1 MSNFINSLP
10 DFAIYYFFPVAS
22 LLLLFPLIYLFR
34 KLKFTKN
41 PDHYDTDVL
50 DTATQNSISAA
61 YVILG
66 FTLVLVMGTADSID
80 NNLVTEANRIESLDR
95 LLFIEGSKQ
104 AETVRKN
111 LYQYTKSIVEDE
123 WPLLLKG
130 SGSPTTNDYLVKLLN
145 EIRSLKSSD
154 LKSAILFNS
163 ITTRADEV
171 ALSREGRIMAAK
183 NTLPP
188 LFWNISFALLLGV
201 LIIAAMRLSK
211 TTPLRAVAV
220 SVQIIMLCLIY
231 TSVMI
236 IDQPYRGETRASP
249 EVIIKTIKYLELNQ
263 STNINNVR

>member
-10 DFAIYYFFPVAS
+10 DFAIYYFFPLISLV
-22 LLLLFPLIYLFR
+22 LLLPLIYLFK

-41 PDHYDTDVL
+41 PNHYDTDVL

-80 NNLVTEANRIESLDR
+80 NELVTEANRIESLDR

-104 AETVRKN
+104 AEIARQDLN
-111 LYQYTKSIVEDE
+111 RYTKSIVEDE

-130 SGSPTTNDYLVKLLN
+130 SGSSITNDYLLKLLN
-145 EIRSLKSSD
+145 NIRTLKPND
-154 LKSAILFNS
+154 LKSAVLFNT

-171 ALSREGRIMAAK
+171 ALSRESRIMAAK

-188 LFWNISFALLLGV
+188 LFWNISLALLLGV

-211 TTPLRAVAV
+211 TTPLRTVAV

-231 TSVMI
+231 TIVMI

-249 EVIIKTIKYLELNQ
+249 EVIIKTIKYLELNKR
-263 STNINNVR
+263 NN

>member
-10 DFAIYYFFPVAS
+10 DFAIYYFFPFIS
-22 LLLLFPLIYLFR
+22 LILLLPLIYLFR
-34 KLKFTKN
+34 KLKFTSN

-80 NNLVTEANRIESLDR
+80 NDLVTEGNRIESLDR

-104 AETVRKN
+104 SEIVRQDLN
-111 LYQYTKSIVEDE
+111 RYTKSIVEDE

-130 SGSPTTNDYLVKLLN
+130 SGSSVTNDYLLKLLN
-145 EIRSLKSSD
+145 NIRALKPDD
-154 LKSAILFNS
+154 LKSAVLFNS

-171 ALSREGRIMAAK
+171 ALSRESRIMAAK

-231 TSVMI
+231 TIVMI

-249 EVIIKTIKYLELNQ
+249 EVIIKTVNYLELNKR
-263 STNINNVR
+263 NN

>member
-10 DFAIYYFFPVAS
+10 DFAIYYFFPFIS
-22 LLLLFPLIYLFR
+22 LVLLIPLVYLFR
-34 KLKFTKN
+34 KLRFTKN

-80 NNLVTEANRIESLDR
+80 NNLVTEASRIESLDR

-104 AETVRKN
+104 AEVVRKD
-111 LYQYTKSIVEDE
+111 LYLYTKSIVEDE
-123 WPLLLKG
+123 WPLLVKG
-130 SGSPTTNDYLVKLLN
+130 SGSNITNSYLLKLFDN
-145 EIRSLKSSD
+145 IRTLKPAD
-154 LKSAILFNS
+154 LKSAVLFNS
-163 ITTRADEV
+163 ITSRADEV
-171 ALSREGRIMAAK
+171 ALSRESRIMAAK

-201 LIIAAMRLSK
+201 LIISAMRLSK

-220 SVQIIMLCLIY
+220 TVQIMMLCLIY

-249 EVIIKTIKYLELNQ
+249 EIIIKTIKYLE
-263 STNINNVR
+263 NNKTAH